1 MIEKSLNVKDSPNDF
16 DQIKELFDKNQ
27 LLKIILGNINDI
39 LVIFE
44 KDGLI
49 KYTNPSFQKFLNYAK
64 RELVGKNV
72 FDYVHPDDQS
82 SVMRSFAQ
90 VIESGNVKNYFRFQ
104 NKDGQYVWF
113 DAAGTAVPGEK
124 NSPTCIAMC
133 CKCVT
138 NGKQGEE
145 DPLVEKIIF
154 EAMIEGMPGIFCCV
168 DDQLQIKKWNKN
180 FERISGYSAQELYG
194 MSPLDFIAEGA
205 RKIIAEKLDEAFIQG
220 EISGEAD
227 FVSRDGRK
235 TPYLFHIYP
244 IIIRD
249 RMHLIGIGI
258 DLSVHKKAA
267 RELRQIKERF
277 DIAIE
282 GTEAGVWDWDM
293 LEDTVVYSAQ
303 WKKMLGYEDAEIE
316 NSFNGWK
323 KIWHPDDAA
332 SIEKAIADH
341 LKGSSERYEIVYR
354 CRHKN
359 GDWRWLVTRGKILR
373 NEEGAPYRWVG
384 TNIDITQLKQAEEKI
399 QYLAYHDNLTD
410 LPNRQLF
417 FDRLGIALALAQRNQ
432 SSLAVIMLD
441 LDNFKRVNDSYG
453 HAFGDLV
460 LKASAERLNT
470 ALRKGDTVARFGGDE
485 FVLILSDLK
494 GVKDAINVAKKI
506 VENFQKLFVIE
517 TREILVTASIGIAL
531 YPQDGTD
538 EDSLLKKADFAM
550 YQVKQAG
557 RNGYQV
563 YKNNKDAV

>member
-1 MIEKSLNVKDSPNDF
+1 MIEKSLTTKGSPDDF

-39 LVIFE
+39 LIVFE

-49 KYTNPSFQKFLNYAK
+49 KYINPSFQKFLNYAK
-64 RELVGKNV
+64 QELIGKNI

-90 VIESGNVKNYFRFQ
+90 LIESGTVKNYFRFQ
-104 NKDGQYVWF
+104 DKDGKYVWF
-113 DAAGTAVPGEK
+113 DAAGTSLPGEK
-124 NSPTCIAMC
+124 NSATCIVMC
-133 CKCVT
+133 CKCVA

-145 DPLVEKIIF
+145 EALMGKIIF

-168 DDQLQIKKWNKN
+168 DDQFQIKKWNKN
-180 FERISGYSAQELYG
+180 FEKISGYSAQELYG
-194 MSPLDFIAEGA
+194 MSPLDFIVGDE
-205 RKIIAEKLDEAFIQG
+205 KKFIAEKMDEAFIQG
-220 EISGEAD
+220 EINGEVE
-227 FVSRDGRK
+227 FVSRDGHK

-258 DLSVHKKAA
+258 DISIRKKAE
-267 RELRQIKERF
+267 RELRKIKERF

-293 LEDTVVYSAQ
+293 LEDMVVYSAQ
-303 WKKMLGYEDAEIE
+303 WKKMLGYDDADIE

-323 KIWHPDDAA
+323 KIWHPDDAPL
-332 SIEKAIADH
+332 IEKAISDH
-341 LKGSSERYEIVYR
+341 MNGESEKYEIVYR
-354 CRHKN
+354 CHHKN

-373 NEEGAPYRWVG
+373 GENGKPYRWVG
-384 TNIDITQLKQAEEKI
+384 TNIDITPLKQAEEKI

-410 LPNRQLF
+410 LPNRELF
-417 FDRLGIALALAQRNQ
+417 FDRFGIALALAQRNKNN
-432 SSLAVIMLD
+432 LAVIMLD
-441 LDNFKRVNDSYG
+441 LDNFKRVNDSFG

-460 LKASAERLNT
+460 LKASTEKLNA

-494 GVKDAINVAKKI
+494 GVEDAINVANKI
-506 VENFQKLFVIE
+506 VENFRKPFIVE
-517 TREILVTASIGIAL
+517 SREIQVTTSVGIAL
-531 YPQDGTD
+531 YPNDGAD
-538 EDSLLKKADFAM
+538 EKTLLKKADIAM
-550 YQVKQAG
+550 YQVKQTG
-557 RNGYQV
+557 RDNYRL
-563 YKNNKDAV
+563 YKEG